1 MNYEILYERYQ
12 QGRISKSM
20 LKIYVK
26 KGIITQE
33 EYESI
38 INALINQ
45 YHPLISSLLKGINI
59 CTWYK

>member
-1 MNYEILYERYQ
+1 MNYETLLERYQ

-33 EYESI
+33 EYEAI
-38 INALINQ
+38 
-45 YHPLISSLLKGINI
+45 ISSNDQN
-59 CTWYK
+59 

>member
-1 MNYEILYERYQ
+1 MNYEALYERYQ

-38 INALINQ
+38 ISGT
-45 YHPLISSLLKGINI
+45 PLD
-59 CTWYK
+59 